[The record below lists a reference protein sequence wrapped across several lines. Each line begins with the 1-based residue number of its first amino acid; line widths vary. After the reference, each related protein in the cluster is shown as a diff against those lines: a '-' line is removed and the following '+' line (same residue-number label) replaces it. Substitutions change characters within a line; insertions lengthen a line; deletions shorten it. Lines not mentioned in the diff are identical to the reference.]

1 MMLMATA
8 CDFSGEVTNDTPDSV
23 QVIVQDTITHSDTVV
38 IIPIQKE
45 KTFGSSINDKY
56 YLNLYEKIPIGF
68 TFARVVNNVNGI
80 ADLHPEDNNDALGEK
95 GLTEATKN
103 ITFIGYPAKLECNFS
118 HDTLYRY
125 SIVFNEMNGNKA
137 SSVYE
142 KLIDYYS
149 NNLGDAIMVS
159 NEEDNHYTKIYYWK
173 LNPDYILVAY
183 NLNSGNITIA
193 VQSNKPGVIR

>member
-1 MMLMATA
+1 MLVAAA
-8 CDFSGEVTNDTPDSV
+8 CNFGGDETNDTPDSV
-23 QVIVQDTITHSDTVV
+23 QVIVQDTTTQTDTVV
-38 IIPIQKE
+38 NIPIQKE
-45 KTFGSSINDKY
+45 KPFGSSTNDKY

-80 ADLHPEDNNDALGEK
+80 ADLRPEDNNDALGEK

-118 HDTLYRY
+118 HDSLYRY
-125 SIVFNEMNGNKA
+125 SIVFNEMNGNRA
-137 SSVYE
+137 ANVYE
-142 KLIDYYS
+142 KIIDYYS
-149 NNLGDAIMVS
+149 SSLGDAIMVN
-159 NEEDNHYTKIYYWK
+159 NEEDNHYSQMYYWK

-193 VQSNKPGVIR
+193 VQSNKPGVVR